1 MYEKNGG
8 ILEATTM
15 IWKGTTITSGVK
27 EIGDYV
33 GRFVS
38 SNAHAQQTIPALHR
52 LLSAGGMYLGWIGG
66 DKVRDA
72 LFAVNQTSEGEFV
85 EVKREEVPIIL
96 RPIYHKIE
104 WNPHSDA
111 PGEQWKKIL
120 HQTLPAAT
128 AAAGTLAGSEMVFQM
143 NDRAAGFIA
152 GRKSKELSLITAD
165 RITQYP
171 QSRLFSVL
179 TALTGGAG
187 GASMLPIAYGAF
199 LNLRFLLAN
208 GGKINLGNSAG
219 GNLSPEKALTER
231 IGKVAFYVKSATNSA
246 GKIGEEWSQ
255 IFVKDV
261 LKPIF
266 GKNLDSPEKEEK
278 IRKII
283 HGTFQKAYD
292 ELWEK
297 GLRGEKLIEEV
308 SNKMHNIMG
317 DAKPVLNRGRIE
329 YQGFDKYVQKDLGFN
344 FDDITLGNSVSIIRT
359 LTEWLA
365 KTFGWGKN
373 VSAEHHQNIIR
384 EQRRN
389 AEGFAVGN
397 A

>member
-1 MYEKNGG
+1 MTWDK
-8 ILEATTM
+8 A
-15 IWKGTTITSGVK
+15 TITSGAK
-27 EIGDYV
+27 NIGDYV

-38 SNAHAQQTIPALHR
+38 SNAHAQQTVPALHR
-52 LLSAGGMYLGWIGG
+52 LLSAGGMYIGWLGG

-85 EVKREEVPIIL
+85 EVKREEIPIIL

-111 PGEQWKKIL
+111 PGDQWKKLL
-120 HQTLPAAT
+120 HQMLPAAT

-143 NDRAAGFIA
+143 NGRAADFSA
-152 GRKSKELSLITAD
+152 AKNSKEISTVTAHMMA
-165 RITQYP
+165 QYP
-171 QSRLFSVL
+171 QSRIFSAL

-208 GGKINLGNSAG
+208 GGKINLGNYAG
-219 GNLSPEKALTER
+219 GNLSPEKALVER
-231 IGKVAFYVKSATNSA
+231 LGKVGFYVKSATNSA

-255 IFVKDV
+255 IFVKEV
-261 LKPIF
+261 LDPIF
-266 GKNLDSPEKEEK
+266 GKSLDTPEKIEK
-278 IRKII
+278 ARKIV
-283 HGTFQKAYD
+283 HGTFQRVYD
-292 ELWEK
+292 ESWK
-297 GLRGEKLIEEV
+297 ADLRGEELIEAV
-308 SNKMHNIMG
+308 SKKMQKIMG
-317 DAKPVLNRGRIE
+317 DAKPVLNERNKIE
-329 YQGFDKYVQKDLGFN
+329 YHGFDKFVQKDLGFN
-344 FDDITLGNSVSIIRT
+344 FDDVTLGNSVAIIRT
-359 LTEWLA
+359 INEWLA
-365 KTFGWGKN
+365 KTFGWGKH
-373 VSAEHHQNIIR
+373 VSAENLQNILR